1 MFPTQL
7 VLNMAPTKTRALD
20 YTALEKLVVPPPV
33 DRVSYVAGQ
42 VRGKRVM
49 DLGALDETAYKLK
62 TNTRNWLHKE
72 MAEAATRVVG
82 IDNSPLVPPEGIEV
96 SESSGIFQGDIFD
109 LGPVLE
115 RHGRPEIIVAGELIE
130 HLSDTLTF
138 LRNLKRDCSEGDP
151 LVIIT
156 TPNAC
161 SVHNAILG
169 VFRRESMHKDHLQ
182 IYSYKTLCTLF
193 ERAEF
198 REWVIR
204 PYHAKFTEMIEGSTG
219 AKRFA
224 AQAFEKFV
232 NFMERRFPLLGCGW
246 VCELRL

>member
-1 MFPTQL
+1 
-7 VLNMAPTKTRALD
+7 
-20 YTALEKLVVPPPV
+20 LEKLVVASPV
-33 DRVSYVAGQ
+33 DRVDYVASR

-49 DLGALDETAYKLK
+49 DLGALDETAYKAK
-62 TNTRNWLHKE
+62 ANTRNWLHKE
-72 MAEAATRVVG
+72 MAAVAASVVG
-82 IDNSPLVPPEGIEV
+82 IDNSPLVPPEGLKV
-96 SESSGIFQGDIFD
+96 SGSSGIFFGDIFD

-115 RHGRPEIIVAGELIE
+115 RHGLPDIVVVGELIE
-130 HLSDTLTF
+130 HLPDTLTF
-138 LRNLKRDCSEGDP
+138 LKNLKRDCSASDP

-193 ERAEF
+193 DRAGF
-198 REWVIR
+198 REWAIR
-204 PYHAKFTEMIEGSTG
+204 PYHAKFTEMIEESTG
-219 AKRFA
+219 IKRFA
-224 AQAFEKFV
+224 AKTFERFV
-232 NFMERRFPLLGCGW
+232 NFMERRFRLLGCGW